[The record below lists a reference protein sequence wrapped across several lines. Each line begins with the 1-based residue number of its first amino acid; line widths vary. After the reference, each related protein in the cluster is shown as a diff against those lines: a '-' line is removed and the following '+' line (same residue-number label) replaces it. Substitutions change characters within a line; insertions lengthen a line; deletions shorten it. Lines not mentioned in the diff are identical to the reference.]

1 MKELCRVV
9 YRLRLQIGTAG
20 RKVCHVDQAT
30 CDPDRDRRRWPD
42 RARTG
47 GDRPGRLAVV
57 FVDRL
62 CRRLLDDHHHPR
74 RRLPRRSRSLGRCI
88 LSFGRTGTP
97 LRRAAGGLATTGSCP
112 AFPGTGLANP
122 IRASRLRH
130 VARPVAP
137 SSRRHGCPSRPA
149 DRLHRALELGRRA
162 SLPLPGALRRERSGV
177 RQGHRLLSLLAAGL
191 CRAQELAAAARGLQR
206 GNRRCRILGA
216 RRHRARQAAAT
227 AVAQRPHPCLGAA
240 RPLLRGEGLVLRP
253 RSLPAA
259 LQRQRR
265 RRRRRLHRS
274 PCQAAGA
281 VVARRTGHCLRR
293 RLLGQC
299 ALADLAHP
307 RRRAGAA
314 VRQLVR
320 ALPAHPL
327 TLPAPLREAERAA
340 SWRRPISR
348 ATSRRRGRPTTCS
361 RSR

>member
-1 MKELCRVV
+1 MSMKRLAILIAIVVVGLIVLGRV
-9 YRLRLQIGTAG
+9 G
-20 RKVCHVDQAT
+20 H
-30 CDPDRDRRRWPD
+30 
-42 RARTG
+42 
-47 GDRPGRLAVV
+47 RPGRLAVV
-57 FVDRL
+57 FVRRL
-62 CRRLLDDHHHPR
+62 CRRFLDDHHHPR
-74 RRLPRRSRSLGRCI
+74 RPLPRRPRRLGRCI
-88 LSFGRTGTP
+88 LSFGRTGPP

-112 AFPGTGLANP
+112 AFPGTGLASP
-122 IRASRLRH
+122 IRAPRLRR

-137 SSRRHGCPSRPA
+137 SRRRHSRLSRPA

-162 SLPLPGALRRERSGV
+162 SLPPPGALRRERSGV

-206 GNRRCRILGA
+206 GNRRRRVLGA

-253 RSLPAA
+253 RPLPAA

-281 VVARRTGHCLRR
+281 VVARRTGHRLRR

-299 ALADLAHP
+299 ALVDLAHS

-314 VRQLVR
+314 VRQLLR
-320 ALPAHPL
+320 ALPGRPGA
-327 TLPAPLREAERAA
+327 LPAPLCEAERTRSGDALY
-340 SWRRPISR
+340 R
-348 ATSRRRGRPTTCS
+348 AQHRTRRGRPTTCS